1 VSSFRAPEEPASP
14 PPFEPLRSKLME
26 LASAMEAGGMPETAA
41 ELRKEVDTWWAGQRV
56 WNEQLFDLLRV
67 HHEINNALVG
77 VRGNAQLVML
87 GPGGQVP
94 GVRDRMEVV
103 IRESERI
110 QQLAARLRQ
119 LKAALG
125 EPGDA
130 TRAA

>member
-1 VSSFRAPEEPASP
+1 MISHRLPVQPPLP
-14 PPFEPLRSKLME
+14 PPFDPLRTRL
-26 LASAMEAGGMPETAA
+26 LALAAAMEADGMPEAAA
-41 ELRKEVDTWWAGQRV
+41 ELKREVDTWWTAQQA
-56 WNEQLFDLLRV
+56 WNEQLLGLLAV

-119 LKAALG
+119 IKAALG
-125 EPGDA
+125 NPGDA
-130 TRAA
+130 ARAA

>member
-1 VSSFRAPEEPASP
+1 MSFVRPPGEPALP
-14 PPFEPLRSKLME
+14 PPFDPLRTRLLA
-26 LASAMEAGGMPETAA
+26 LASAMDAGGMPETAA
-41 ELRKEVDTWWAGQRV
+41 ELRKEVETWWAGQQA
-56 WNEQLFDLLRV
+56 WNEQLMGLLAV

-125 EPGDA
+125 KPDD
-130 TRAA
+130 TSRAA

>member
-1 VSSFRAPEEPASP
+1 VSVVRRPEEPALP
-14 PPFEPLRSKLME
+14 PPFDPLRTRLLS
-26 LASAMEAGGMPETAA
+26 LAAAMEAGGMPETAA
-41 ELRKEVDTWWAGQRV
+41 ELRREVETWWAGQQA
-56 WNEQLFDLLRV
+56 WNEQLMSLLAV

-87 GPGGQVP
+87 GPGGQLP

-125 EPGDA
+125 RPDESS
-130 TRAA
+130 RAA

>member
-1 VSSFRAPEEPASP
+1 MLP
-14 PPFEPLRSKLME
+14 PPFEPLRARLLSMAQTL
-26 LASAMEAGGMPETAA
+26 EAGGLPDTAS
-41 ELRKEVDTWWAGQRV
+41 ELRREVDAWTAGQRA
-56 WNEQLFDLLRV
+56 WNERLLGLLEV
-67 HHEINNALVG
+67 HHDINNALVG

-119 LKAALG
+119 LKTALG
-125 EPGDA
+125 DPGDSS
-130 TRAA
+130 RAA

>member
-1 VSSFRAPEEPASP
+1 MTGRRPEEPALA
-14 PPFEPLRSKLME
+14 PPFEPLRVRLMS
-26 LASAMEAGGMPETAA
+26 LASAMEAGGLPETAA
-41 ELRKEVDTWWAGQRV
+41 ELRREVESWWSGQQA
-56 WNEQLFDLLRV
+56 WNQQLRSLLEV

-119 LKAALG
+119 LRAALA

-130 TRAA
+130 RAA